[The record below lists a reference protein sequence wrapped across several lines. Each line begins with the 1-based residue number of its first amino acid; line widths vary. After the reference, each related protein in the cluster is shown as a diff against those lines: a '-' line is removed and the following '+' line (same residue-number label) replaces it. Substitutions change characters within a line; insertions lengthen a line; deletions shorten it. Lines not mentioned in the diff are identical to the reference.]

1 MKKERTFGAYLTC
14 CGAIIAVIAA
24 ILYRNVMYKYT
35 PVYYFL
41 IGAIVLSVV
50 GFFLATIIPVAAGLI
65 PVINA
70 ALMARAAVWAASLMV
85 NQIGYVVAGLDGID
99 TIMAFIIF
107 ATVAV
112 LGMIIY
118 IISACMPVAVIKE

>member
-14 CGAIIAVIAA
+14 CGAIIAAIAA

-50 GFFLATIIPVAAGLI
+50 GFFLATIIPICAGII
-65 PVINA
+65 PIINA
-70 ALMARAAVWAASLMV
+70 ALMASAAVWAASLMV
-85 NQIGYVVAGLDGID
+85 NQIGYVVAGLDGMD

-118 IISACMPVAVIKE
+118 IISAFMPVAAVKE